1 MKLLET
7 GSDEESRLATKFVA
21 RIANAAF
28 EGAEQARPTT
38 SRNAEHSRAPR
49 PSNTPSAGRGPRPR
63 LADQFHVLCHLQ
75 LLHFI
80 LLGSLE
86 ARLSWRASQENGARY
101 AVQKRSTTARS

>member
-38 SRNAEHSRAPR
+38 FSERRTFPRA
-49 PSNTPSAGRGPRPR
+49 TP
-63 LADQFHVLCHLQ
+63 Q
-75 LLHFI
+75 
-80 LLGSLE
+80 
-86 ARLSWRASQENGARY
+86 
-101 AVQKRSTTARS
+101 